1 MNNEEK
7 LKFIKQHIG
16 AYPDFPKKGILF
28 RDIFGALTNEQ
39 CCQYLKALLLHNIH
53 EKYPNVELI
62 VGLESRGFLFNLM
75 LASELGIGCA
85 AIRKKG
91 KLPGDCL
98 SVEYSLEY
106 GVDIFEM
113 QKSAVKPG
121 QKVLIIDDLL
131 ATGGSLEAAY
141 KLVHKAGG
149 DVVGCLVIMEM
160 TFLEGRK
167 KLPQI
172 NVHSLI
178 EY

>member
-7 LKFIKQHIG
+7 LKFIERHIG
-16 AYPDFPKKGILF
+16 TYPDFPKKGILF
-28 RDIFGALTNEQ
+28 RDIFGALTDGQ
-39 CCQYLKALLLHNIH
+39 CCQYLKDLLLHNIH
-53 EKYPNVELI
+53 EQYANVELI

-75 LASELGIGCA
+75 LASELGVGCA

-91 KLPGDCL
+91 KLPGDCV

-106 GVDIFEM
+106 GVDAFEM
-113 QKSAVKPG
+113 QKSAVKRG

-149 DVVGCLVIMEM
+149 DIVGCLVIMELK
-160 TFLEGRK
+160 FLEGRK
-167 KLPQI
+167 RMQQTK
-172 NVHSLI
+172 VHSLI